1 MIDLGNKH
9 LNEQKIVPLVAR
21 FQNIYLLYEAHFFLL
36 LGTYFILF
44 YIKYTKLFIKSMFL
58 MLLF

>member
-9 LNEQKIVPLVAR
+9 LNEQKMVPLK
-21 FQNIYLLYEAHFFLL
+21 NIYLLYEAHFFFLL
-36 LGTYFILF
+36 LGTYIILF